1 MIRRPPR
8 TTRTDT
14 LFPYTTLFR
23 SGSGHAVEYAG
34 PAIRAL
40 SMEGRLTLC
49 NLSIEM
55 GARFGM
61 IAPDETTIQYLSGRP
76 FAPNRDLWD
85 KAVAHW
91 RPLTTDSDAR
101 LDREERVDVSESPPQ
116 ITWGTSPQDV
126 DGVDGII
133 DRMSTAS
140 GQRV

>member
-1 MIRRPPR
+1 MRIR
-8 TTRTDT
+8 DCNSDVCSSD
-14 LFPYTTLFR
+14 L
-23 SGSGHAVEYAG
+23 
-34 PAIRAL
+34 AL

-91 RPLTTDSDAR
+91 RSLTTDSDAR
-101 LDREERVDVSESPPQ
+101 FDREERVDVSDITPQ

-126 DGVDGII
+126 VGVDGII
-133 DRMSTAS
+133 PDHAGLSDSTRRDRKRTRLNS
-140 GQRV
+140 RH